1 MSDLDT
7 LLAKLRN
14 APAPPG
20 LATLD
25 MAVMEKLV
33 RLRETPSPGAGVF
46 GMAVAIAL
54 MAGIAGSALPAGS
67 PPSPARTPFDA
78 QLALAPST
86 LLSLR

>member
-1 MSDLDT
+1 MNDLDT
-7 LLAKLRN
+7 MLAKLRD

-20 LATLD
+20 LAALD
-25 MAVMEKLV
+25 VAVMEKSA
-33 RLRETPSPGAGVF
+33 RLQETPSFGAGVF
-46 GMAVAIAL
+46 GMAMAIAL

-78 QLALAPST
+78 PLALAPST